1 MVKKRMPN
9 IELARIIGCFVV
21 VCVHTVTW
29 YEAGGELLKNSLFLR
44 CFFTD
49 GVSIF
54 WYIMGYFLFSNPN
67 TTLEKRLKKTGT
79 QLLLPAFA
87 VMVFSQIWQDWVL
100 ADIGQV
106 SFLSCLDMHSFDFKN
121 LFGNILSW
129 KADMTFGGHFWYI
142 FTYVEVI
149 LWTPLLAFVC
159 TEDPRATK
167 CRRFLM
173 LLSILYVINQDVKN
187 AVLLSGAAETYP
199 VKIFSVITPTL
210 LFVLIGY
217 EISIHKELIK
227 KHASWLKWCGFVG
240 FFAFNLLKYVG
251 SVRFMSVDPWDS
263 YFLGISTVWG
273 YLASLSIFVGV
284 LALSFN
290 AESGIS
296 GIIRNIGSTTLGIY
310 LIHGL
315 VFRKMNA
322 VGIRDWFYTLM
333 KNHPDNLLAET
344 VCTIAYAVAVFIVC
358 YLIIMILRGLKI
370 LVKGLYLRVKQHN
383 SKVIAIAE

>member
-21 VCVHTVTW
+21 IVLHTITW
-29 YEAGGELLKNSLFLR
+29 YEVGGVLLKKSLFLR
-44 CFFTD
+44 CFFVD
-49 GVSIF
+49 GVPIF

-67 TTLEKRLKKTGT
+67 NTLVKRLKKTGV

-129 KADMTFGGHFWYI
+129 NSGMTFGGHLWYV
-142 FTYVEVI
+142 FSYVQVI
-149 LWTPLLAFVC
+149 LWTPLLAFIC
-159 TEDPRATK
+159 TSDPKATK

-173 LLSILYVINQDVKN
+173 ILAAIYVVNEDIKN
-187 AVLLSGAAETYP
+187 AVLLSGTAETYP
-199 VKIFSVITPTL
+199 VKIFSVLTPTL

-217 EISIHKELIK
+217 EISVHKELIK
-227 KHASWLKWCGFVG
+227 KHSSWLKWCGFAGYLV
-240 FFAFNLLKYVG
+240 FNLLRYAG
-251 SVRFMSVDPWDS
+251 SVRFMKIDPSDS
-263 YFLGISTVWG
+263 YFFGITTAAG
-273 YLASLSIFVGV
+273 YLSSICLFVGV
-284 LALSFN
+284 LALRFN
-290 AESGIS
+290 PESKIS
-296 GIIRNIGSTTLGIY
+296 GVIRHLGSTTLGIY

-322 VGIRDWFYTLM
+322 IGIRNWFYTLM
-333 KNHPDNLLAET
+333 KNHPDNIFAEL

-358 YLIIMILRGLKI
+358 YLIIIVLRGLKTLI
-370 LVKGLYLRVKQHN
+370 QRLWLRLKAKRIPAV
-383 SKVIAIAE
+383 